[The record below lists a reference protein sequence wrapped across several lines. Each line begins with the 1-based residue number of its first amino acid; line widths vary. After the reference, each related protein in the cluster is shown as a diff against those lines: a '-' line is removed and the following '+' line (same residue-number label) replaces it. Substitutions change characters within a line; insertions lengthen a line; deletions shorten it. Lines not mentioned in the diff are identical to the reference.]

1 MCYILLSTA
10 PRPHQDFDVS
20 YMRTMP
26 EGYHTVLGCFSFLK
40 TTTMPTV
47 HYISR
52 ETLKKHGIGHIP
64 WELMN
69 DALTAGNSNSSSK
82 KRRVTTVTDRKKKG
96 GINATDT
103 AANSEVQQP
112 SYKSTGMGNDI
123 NVQESRNIF
132 PPSSSSSIL
141 NDNQPVQQTRP
152 IIEEIDKIKED
163 ECHEPSNVD
172 KDKRGQ
178 YKSFFARVDE
188 LKAYKEKHG
197 HLNVRP
203 KDDQSLYNFC
213 GHVRQARIGKGT
225 YRLDDG
231 RVSALEAIGFD
242 WNPGISKDDKFF
254 AQVDKLKFYKHK
266 HGHLT
271 VRRKEDRSLYDFCC
285 RLKRSR
291 RAIIAGKRKK
301 MDYRLDGDRIA
312 ALDAIGFE
320 WELDC
325 KV

>member
-1 MCYILLSTA
+1 M
-10 PRPHQDFDVS
+10 PR
-20 YMRTMP
+20 
-26 EGYHTVLGCFSFLK
+26 
-40 TTTMPTV
+40 
-47 HYISR
+47 
-52 ETLKKHGIGHIP
+52 
-64 WELMN
+64 
-69 DALTAGNSNSSSK
+69 
-82 KRRVTTVTDRKKKG
+82 
-96 GINATDT
+96 ATDT

-112 SYKSTGMGNDI
+112 SYKSTGMGDDI

-172 KDKRGQ
+172 KDKHRQ

-188 LKAYKEKHG
+188 LKAYKKKHGHLNIRQKEDISPYNFCYNLRGTRRAIITGKGKIHYSLDDSRIAALDAIGFDWNLRDGVSSTTASQDDKFFAQVDKLRAFKEKHG

-203 KDDQSLYNFC
+203 KDDLSLAGFCYN
-213 GHVRQARIGKGT
+213 VRQARIGKGT
-225 YRLDDG
+225 YRLEDG
-231 RVSALEAIGFD
+231 RVSALDAIGFD

-254 AQVDKLKFYKHK
+254 AQVDELKFYKQK

-271 VRRKEDRSLYDFCC
+271 VRQKEDRSLYDFCC